1 MRIKSL
7 NLLTLLVV
15 LFLSFASCTTD
26 EAAKKTA
33 RASNDLPLGAS
44 ANDFLSDE
52 NYTSLDVEIV
62 YVTGFPPT
70 SAAISQLEIF
80 FEKYIYKPGGI
91 FITTRAIPA
100 PNLGTY
106 SLEELK
112 QLETKHR
119 SIFTSENTLGAY
131 IFFADN
137 KSESA
142 GINQIVIGKAYRN
155 TSMVVFEK
163 EVRGLAANSNI
174 SISEIQHTTMR
185 HEFGHLFGLVDNG
198 TEAQTDHEDPNPD
211 YKAHCNVKGCLM
223 AASIEFGGSPFDS
236 VEGNNGFLDFKEKC
250 QLDLKANG
258 GK

>member
-1 MRIKSL
+1 MRIKRL
-7 NLLTLLVV
+7 NLSTFLVV

-26 EAAKKTA
+26 EALERTA
-33 RASNDLPLGAS
+33 GVSNDLPLGAS

-52 NYTSLDVEIV
+52 NYTSLDVEII
-62 YVTGFPPT
+62 YVTGFAPT
-70 SAAISQLEIF
+70 SAAISQLKIF
-80 FEKYIYKPGGI
+80 FEKYIYKPEGVD
-91 FITTRAIPA
+91 ITTRAIPA

-106 SLEELK
+106 SLDELK

-119 SIFTSENTLGAY
+119 SVFTSGNTLGTY

-142 GINQIVIGKAYRN
+142 GENQIVIGKAYRN

-163 EVRGLAANSNI
+163 EVRDLAASSTI

-198 TEAQTDHEDPNPD
+198 SEAQSDHEDTNPD
-211 YKAHCNVKGCLM
+211 HQAHCNVKGCLM

-236 VEGNNGFLDFKEKC
+236 DGTDNFLDFEEKC
-250 QLDLKANG
+250 KLDLKANG